1 MDIGECSGNRA
12 EDSDIWARLVPS
24 NSGCSSVNI
33 RSAENI
39 IESLVSC
46 SSSEKQRWCKIIRTD
61 GLDFATIKNIS
72 SRTIIVNGTPLGK
85 EEDMLISYG
94 CEIIPGPDKN
104 GYLTYEFQVL
114 PTGQNPSNSIKVPL
128 DVNNMKCSIC
138 LNIWHDVVTVA
149 PCHHN
154 FCNGCFSIWAK
165 RCQKERRQVFC
176 PQCRS
181 ITHSVGKNHILH
193 YLEEVILL
201 SHSSLRRCS
210 EELALLDKNAIATK
224 LDLLLLQGSL
234 ASNEDSYMSD
244 EASEMELDCP
254 QCGIEIGG
262 FRCNSS
268 TVHLQCYGCRGMMP
282 SRPDVGVPQNC
293 LGCAKIFCGAYWRAH
308 NFIADGIHFICNPTT
323 LQPLSEH
330 RITSIPG
337 STHGRNIHEQD
348 ITRRCIQQVGK
359 ALPDLIQEWIVK
371 LDNREFDR
379 AIIAVNHVDM
389 LTSQTHL
396 CNNCTEKVIDGL
408 LYWFRVSLPR
418 RGGLLVWLYMSHTAS
433 QYRTCTQKK
442 PCLPSI
448 KGQSALVSSKQHSN
462 IMIVYKVFITCRFCI
477 NVLSHIG
484 QCFVSIISPFLKM

>member
-1 MDIGECSGNRA
+1 MLNYGA
-12 EDSDIWARLVPS
+12 YH
-24 NSGCSSVNI
+24 
-33 RSAENI
+33 
-39 IESLVSC
+39 
-46 SSSEKQRWCKIIRTD
+46 
-61 GLDFATIKNIS
+61 
-72 SRTIIVNGTPLGK
+72 IV
-85 EEDMLISYG
+85 
-94 CEIIPGPDKN
+94 
-104 GYLTYEFQVL
+104 
-114 PTGQNPSNSIKVPL
+114 
-128 DVNNMKCSIC
+128 
-138 LNIWHDVVTVA
+138 
-149 PCHHN
+149 
-154 FCNGCFSIWAK
+154 
-165 RCQKERRQVFC
+165 
-176 PQCRS
+176 
-181 ITHSVGKNHILH
+181 
-193 YLEEVILL
+193 VILL

-224 LDLLLLQGSL
+224 LDLGSL

-371 LDNREFDR
+371 LDNREFGNATYAHYMRPTVPSHIRDEVLVMLA
-379 AIIAVNHVDM
+379 AINALRSLCQCSKCRIGLATGQAWVGPTLVLADSSPYTAGSSLAQPKEAMAQPHPSMGHMSPQDETIVTQNGRGRRTEIKSRSVVRGELERLQSGLNMVGEGIA
-389 LTSQTHL
+389 
-396 CNNCTEKVIDGL
+396 IPG
-408 LYWFRVSLPR
+408 FRVLPLLGPSSLKFTF
-418 RGGLLVWLYMSHTAS
+418 SH
-433 QYRTCTQKK
+433 
-442 PCLPSI
+442 
-448 KGQSALVSSKQHSN
+448 
-462 IMIVYKVFITCRFCI
+462 VF
-477 NVLSHIG
+477 
-484 QCFVSIISPFLKM
+484 

>member
-1 MDIGECSGNRA
+1 
-12 EDSDIWARLVPS
+12 
-24 NSGCSSVNI
+24 
-33 RSAENI
+33 
-39 IESLVSC
+39 
-46 SSSEKQRWCKIIRTD
+46 
-61 GLDFATIKNIS
+61 
-72 SRTIIVNGTPLGK
+72 
-85 EEDMLISYG
+85 
-94 CEIIPGPDKN
+94 
-104 GYLTYEFQVL
+104 
-114 PTGQNPSNSIKVPL
+114 
-128 DVNNMKCSIC
+128 MKCSIC

-193 YLEEVILL
+193 YLEE
-201 SHSSLRRCS
+201 
-210 EELALLDKNAIATK
+210 
-224 LDLLLLQGSL
+224 GSL

-244 EASEMELDCP
+244 EAPEMELDCP

-282 SRPDVGVPQNC
+282 SRPDVGIPQNC

-371 LDNREFDR
+371 LDNREFVCVYDFL
-379 AIIAVNHVDM
+379 IALQFFPPDAANREDCWYGYTCRTQHHNTEHARKRNHVCRP
-389 LTSQTHL
+389 S
-396 CNNCTEKVIDGL
+396 
-408 LYWFRVSLPR
+408 
-418 RGGLLVWLYMSHTAS
+418 RGNPH
-433 QYRTCTQKK
+433 
-442 PCLPSI
+442 
-448 KGQSALVSSKQHSN
+448 
-462 IMIVYKVFITCRFCI
+462 
-477 NVLSHIG
+477 
-484 QCFVSIISPFLKM
+484 